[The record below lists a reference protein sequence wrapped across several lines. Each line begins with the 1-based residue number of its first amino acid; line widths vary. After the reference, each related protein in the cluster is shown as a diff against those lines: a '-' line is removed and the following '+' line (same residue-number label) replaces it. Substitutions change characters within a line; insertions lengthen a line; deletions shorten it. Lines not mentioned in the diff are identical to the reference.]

1 MSIQGSLSSAFQAV
15 AAAMRTTRTKIS
27 GNVGGDISGLSTVSK
42 SSMLSAVNEIVTR
55 RSIGFRHSFAL
66 TNQPRTTWI
75 QPTSFTALY
84 NNPVSTFSLASGTLT
99 MGANTVANVV
109 GNWLFHMN
117 VWLPDVTGC
126 SVGCEIRIGGTA
138 IARTM
143 LNADTNPYASLSF
156 PYYISGGQALT
167 FHVYHTYTGVLG
179 IGSNTAISGIIS
191 GAPM

>member
-1 MSIQGSLSSAFQAV
+1 
-15 AAAMRTTRTKIS
+15 MRTTRTTLS
-27 GNVGGDISGLSTVSK
+27 GNVGGNISGLSTVSK
-42 SSMLSAVNEIVTR
+42 TSMLSAVNEIVTR

-75 QPTSFTALY
+75 QPTSFTAIY

-126 SVGCEIRIGGTA
+126 SVGCEIRVGGTA
-138 IARTM
+138 IERV
-143 LNADTNPYASLSF
+143 LNSDSNSKPHVSLSF

-179 IGSNTAISGIIS
+179 IGSNTAISGIIA